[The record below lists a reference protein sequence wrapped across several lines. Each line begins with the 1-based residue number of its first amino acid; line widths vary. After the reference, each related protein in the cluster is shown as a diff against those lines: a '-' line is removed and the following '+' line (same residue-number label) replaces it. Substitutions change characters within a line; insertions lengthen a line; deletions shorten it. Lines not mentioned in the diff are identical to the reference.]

1 MKNYNE
7 ANLTSKD
14 IALRVSK
21 NTIIVTIILS
31 IVKLI
36 AGFLGSST
44 AMISDG
50 VHSASDVL
58 STIGVIIGIN
68 MASKEADKEHPY
80 GHERLENVVAII
92 LAVILIVT
100 ALGIGRTGIS
110 KILSSKSDPLP
121 IPSTLPLV
129 AAIISIITQESLYR
143 YAKVNADR
151 VNSGALLADAWHHR
165 TDALSSIGSFV
176 GIAGSRMGLPI
187 LDPIASLVIT
197 VFILKAALEIFKDAI
212 DKMIDKS
219 AGKKLEDD
227 IRSLVLTQEGVIGIK
242 DMKTRMFGNV
252 IYVSLKV
259 IADGDKTLKEGE
271 VISRNVHDRIEHEFD
286 LIKHVEVKVKPD

>member
-165 TDALSSIGSFV
+165 TDALSSVGSFV

>member
-165 TDALSSIGSFV
+165 TDALSSVGSFV
-176 GIAGSRMGLPI
+176 GIVGSRMGLPI

>member
-1 MKNYNE
+1 MKNYSE
-7 ANLTSKD
+7 ETLTTKD

-21 NTIIVTIILS
+21 NTIIITIVLS

-44 AMISDG
+44 AMVSDG

-110 KILSSKSDPLP
+110 KILSSGNDPLP

-129 AAIISIITQESLYR
+129 AAIISILTQEFLYR
-143 YAKVNADR
+143 YTKVNADK

>member
-1 MKNYNE
+1 MKNYSE
-7 ANLTSKD
+7 ETLTTKD
-14 IALRVSK
+14 IALKVSK
-21 NTIIVTIILS
+21 NTIIITIILS

-44 AMISDG
+44 AMVSDG

-110 KILSSKSDPLP
+110 KIVSSSNDPLP

-129 AAIISIITQESLYR
+129 AAIISILTQEFLYR
-143 YAKVNADR
+143 YTKVNADK

-187 LDPIASLVIT
+187 LDPIASLIIT

-227 IRSLVLTQEGVIGIK
+227 IKSLVLTQDGVIGIK

>member
-1 MKNYNE
+1 MKNYSE
-7 ANLTSKD
+7 ETLTTKD

-21 NTIIVTIILS
+21 NTIIITIVLS

-44 AMISDG
+44 AMVSDG

-110 KILSSKSDPLP
+110 KILSSGNDPLP

-129 AAIISIITQESLYR
+129 AAIISILTQEFLYR
-143 YAKVNADR
+143 YTKVNADK

-187 LDPIASLVIT
+187 LDPIASLIIT